1 LLIVQLT
8 SKIKILIREI
18 IMKSVLVVGGGG
30 REHAIGYS
38 VSEHVDAVFFA
49 PGNGGTESI
58 DNGFNIALKP
68 SDHDQIV
75 NFINERRID
84 LTIIGPEQPLI
95 DGLADKINN
104 HAVFGPSAEAAQL
117 EGSKAFAT
125 IFMHKN
131 KIPHPRTTII
141 DNSKILYETLD
152 SINDNNAVDY
162 VYKADGPAA
171 GKGVVL
177 PDNSSQAKQ
186 TLIGMYSGKLFNG
199 AGKDCVLKQEK
210 LHGPELSVFAL
221 CDGKNFQIL
230 PYVQDHKRLKDFD
243 EGPNTGGMG
252 AYAPVSDHLVNSDQ
266 KAKIDDIV
274 LKTIKGT
281 QEWKVPYKGVIF
293 IGVMLAKERD
303 NDPVVIEYNVR
314 FGDPEAQ
321 VLFPLMQNAGINTYE
336 LLKSTAEGSMRP
348 RTIRNLGG
356 AALTICMAAEGY
368 PNNPKTDDVIYGLD
382 GKYNDILIQH
392 GATSYK
398 DDKIVTA
405 GGRVLYITGLGNDIK
420 TASANAKAA
429 IGEHGVHFPGMQHR
443 NDIGQQALSA

>member
-1 LLIVQLT
+1 
-8 SKIKILIREI
+8 
-18 IMKSVLVVGGGG
+18 MKSVLVVGGGG
-30 REHAIGYS
+30 REHAIGYA

-58 DNGFNIALKP
+58 DNGFNIGFKP
-68 SDHDQIV
+68 SEHGQIV
-75 NFINERRID
+75 NFINERRVD

-95 DGLADKINN
+95 DGLADKIYD
-104 HAVFGPSAEAAQL
+104 HAVFGPTAEAAQL

-125 IFMHKN
+125 FFMRKN
-131 KIPHPRTTII
+131 NIPHPRTSII
-141 DNSKILYETLD
+141 DNAKILYESLD
-152 SINDNNAVDY
+152 SINDKNALDF

-177 PDNSSQAKQ
+177 PDNSKEAKQ
-186 TLIGMYSGKLFNG
+186 TLMGMYSGKLFNG

-210 LHGPELSVFAL
+210 LQGPELSVFAL

-252 AYAPVSDHLVNSDQ
+252 AYTPVPDYLVNPDQ

-281 QEWKVPYKGVIF
+281 QEWQTPYKGVIF
-293 IGVMLAKERD
+293 IGIMLAKERD
-303 NDPVVIEYNVR
+303 DDPVVIEYNIR

-321 VLFPLMQNAGINTYE
+321 VLFPLMKHSGVNTYE
-336 LLKSTAEGSMRP
+336 LLKSTAEGNMRP
-348 RTIRNLGG
+348 KTIRNLGG

-368 PNNPKTDDVIYGLD
+368 PDNTKTGEVIYGLD

-392 GATSYK
+392 GATSQL

-429 IGEHGVHFPGMQHR
+429 IGEHGVHFSEMQYR
-443 NDIGQQALSA
+443 NDIGWQALDA